1 MADRVRLGGMALE
14 NGVLVHGPTHWAAA
28 VRTDEGKVKVA
39 SGRKPLRSHS
49 LRSPLLRGPLRL
61 AEAFAF
67 LPAARR
73 ALPEARFPYQR
84 PGIAAA
90 LVGSAVLARS
100 VRRAPIG
107 AVSQETF
114 AAVLAVAPAVLALRG
129 SQLAEYHGAEHVSIG
144 SYEHGE
150 ARTRVHERCGSHLVG
165 PLLVTSAAG
174 SLAARLAPPHVRLAA
189 RAGAA
194 LGAVAASVEVFSWML
209 RNEDHPLARAL
220 AKPGQELQ
228 DRVLTAEPTPEQLEV
243 ANAAL
248 EECLRL
254 ESGPGEPGRAVAA
267 NGDPDA
273 EAPPT

>member
-28 VRTDEGKVKVA
+28 VRTDDGEVKVA

-49 LRSPLLRGPLRL
+49 LRSPFLRGPLRL

-73 ALPEARFPYQR
+73 ALPEARFPYER
-84 PGIAAA
+84 PGVAAA
-90 LVGSAVLARS
+90 LVGSATLARS

-107 AVSQETF
+107 AVPQETL
-114 AAVLAVAPAVLALRG
+114 AALLAVAPAVLALRG
-129 SQLAEYHGAEHVSIG
+129 STLAEYHGAEHVSIG

-150 ARTRVHERCGSHLVG
+150 ERPRVHERCGSHLVG
-165 PLLVTSAAG
+165 PLLLTSAVG
-174 SLAARLAPPHVRLAA
+174 SLAARLAPPHVRFLA

-194 LGAVAASVEVFSWML
+194 VGAVATSVEVFSWML
-209 RNEDHPLARAL
+209 RNEGHPVARAL
-220 AKPGQELQ
+220 AKPGHELQ
-228 DRVLTAEPTPEQLEV
+228 DRVLTAEPTAEQLEV
-243 ANAAL
+243 ASAAL
-248 EECLRL
+248 AECLRL
-254 ESGPGEPGRAVAA
+254 ESAAGEPGRAVSAD
-267 NGDPDA
+267 GDPDA